1 MSFDCRSAMLMSLL
15 AAVAATATAQARE
28 LRICDDPNNLPFS
41 NSRLE
46 GFENKIVSVISRQ
59 LDASVQYT
67 WWAERRGFIRNTMQA
82 GLCDLIPGTAS
93 GIGLVQT
100 TVPYY
105 RSTYVFITRPEA
117 AEITSLDDPILRKL
131 RIGVHLIGDDGFNV
145 PPAHAL
151 ARRGIT
157 DNVRGFSIYGD
168 YRQENPPARLIQAV
182 GTGEIDVAIAWG
194 PLGGYFAARHDPAL
208 RVKVVLP
215 IRDEGFPM
223 TFPIAMAVPREDV
236 SLKREVE
243 GAITN
248 HRTEIDAILAEYNVP
263 RVDAFS
269 HLVRPLR

>member
-1 MSFDCRSAMLMSLL
+1 MSFGCRSAWLLSLL
-15 AAVAATATAQARE
+15 ASVATTAAAHARE
-28 LRICDDPNNLPFS
+28 LRICNDPNNLPFS

-46 GFENKIVSVISRQ
+46 GFENKIVEVIGRH
-59 LDASVQYT
+59 LHANVQYT

-82 GLCDLIPGTAS
+82 GLCDLIPGTVS
-93 GIGLVQT
+93 GIGAVRT

-105 RSTYVFITRPEA
+105 RSTYVFVTRSEA
-117 AEITSLDDPILRKL
+117 GVIASLDDPLLRQL

-168 YRQENPPARLIQAV
+168 YRQDNPPARLIEAV

-194 PLGGYFAARHDPAL
+194 PLAGYFAARRHPAL
-208 RVKVVLP
+208 RVTAVQP

-236 SLKREVE
+236 SLRREIE
-243 GAITN
+243 GAIAN
-248 HRTEIDAILAEYNVP
+248 HRTEIDAILAEYDVP

-269 HLVRPLR
+269 QYTRPLR